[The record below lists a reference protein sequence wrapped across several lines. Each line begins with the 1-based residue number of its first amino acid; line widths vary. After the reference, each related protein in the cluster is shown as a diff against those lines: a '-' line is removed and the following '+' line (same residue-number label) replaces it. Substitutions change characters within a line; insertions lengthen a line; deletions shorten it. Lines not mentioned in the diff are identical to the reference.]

1 MLPLGTV
8 FCACATA
15 GCAQTPTHAL
25 LCCWRCV
32 CPVAAVA
39 VFDQPL
45 RQDAA
50 GSSGRGNQPP
60 SQQEQYDRAG
70 SDRKRRRWD
79 EGKASDPQAAAA
91 AGAGSSGGRNGSSS
105 IPALPSPSRPPS
117 RGGKVGPPSA
127 AVCELVRRALTVGF
141 ANRIARRMRMHNG
154 YRTCNEKGALA
165 QIHPSSSQLS
175 ADDDGLLPEWLIYNE
190 FVATSR
196 PFLRQVCRLAESL
209 AG

>member
-1 MLPLGTV
+1 M
-8 FCACATA
+8 
-15 GCAQTPTHAL
+15 
-25 LCCWRCV
+25 
-32 CPVAAVA
+32 
-39 VFDQPL
+39 
-45 RQDAA
+45 
-50 GSSGRGNQPP
+50 
-60 SQQEQYDRAG
+60 
-70 SDRKRRRWD
+70 
-79 EGKASDPQAAAA
+79 
-91 AGAGSSGGRNGSSS
+91 
-105 IPALPSPSRPPS
+105 
-117 RGGKVGPPSA
+117 GPPSA

-196 PFLRQVCRLAESL
+196 PFLRQVCQLAESL